1 MTEAQI
7 TDARC
12 KLLQAGCDEDA
23 VQEVLLRYA
32 GREDLVNPAGFLY
45 RAAQRGEWRRK
56 EARQD
61 ILKALTRQQQ
71 RGVGREGADEL
82 TPDRFAEA
90 REILDR
96 MLLHDVETAVFSPD
110 KRARYRARRRLA
122 LCVS

>member
-1 MTEAQI
+1 MTEDQI

-32 GREDLVNPAGFLY
+32 GRTDLVNPAGFLY

-61 ILKALTRQQQ
+61 SVKVLAYQQ
-71 RGVGREGADEL
+71 RDAGDEL

-96 MLLHDVETAVFSPD
+96 MPLHDVETAVFSPD